1 MTTSIRFQRYW
12 PQCFLKSSG
21 ISVKKSENR
30 HDQRTRQ
37 PNEEYCL
44 DDTNEKM

>member
-1 MTTSIRFQRYW
+1 MTASILFKIFASV
-12 PQCFLKSSG
+12 FLEELRD
-21 ISVKKSENR
+21 ISEKSENE
-30 HDQRTRQ
+30 HDQRPRQ